1 MLMTVQSTFP
11 AALLCAANNP
21 AVCRLFSAQITNC
34 RHMEFCCRR
43 GGRSPF
49 NGPYPL
55 NREFSLCTIA
65 TNTDRIHP
73 CTAFEYYRIARIH
86 KCSDV
91 NNFYT
96 AFWSQEKLIFHMD
109 L

>member
-1 MLMTVQSTFP
+1 M
-11 AALLCAANNP
+11 AAAGVNDQVILWLFKDADFVRNKINILIVTGNFDLLRCH
-21 AVCRLFSAQITNC
+21 L
-34 RHMEFCCRR
+34 EFCCRR

-73 CTAFEYYRIARIH
+73 CTAFEYYIIARIH
-86 KCSDV
+86 KCSYV
-91 NNFYT
+91 NNF
-96 AFWSQEKLIFHMD
+96 
-109 L
+109 